1 MAPDYD
7 FAPDEERYVSY
18 DYAKTESIASSHR
31 EKEYG
36 YQGPNTAKSV
46 LDSKIYEHLS
56 NLSLLIVEAKKE
68 IEAMLRLKLL
78 KKKSQGSSIVYA
90 GIKEIFGD
98 YIRNNMELNN
108 TFQIF
113 NYGHKFFYGLGFGL
127 PLLVGNPDPPPLD
140 CGLGT
145 YYVFLDRYGL
155 SSAVFDLSS
164 RV

>member
-1 MAPDYD
+1 
-7 FAPDEERYVSY
+7 
-18 DYAKTESIASSHR
+18 
-31 EKEYG
+31 
-36 YQGPNTAKSV
+36 
-46 LDSKIYEHLS
+46 
-56 NLSLLIVEAKKE
+56 
-68 IEAMLRLKLL
+68 MLRLKLL

-108 TFQIF
+108 TSQIY

-127 PLLVGNPDPPPLD
+127 PLLVSNPDPPPLD

-155 SSAVFDLSS
+155 SSDDFDLSS

>member
-1 MAPDYD
+1 M
-7 FAPDEERYVSY
+7 
-18 DYAKTESIASSHR
+18 
-31 EKEYG
+31 
-36 YQGPNTAKSV
+36 
-46 LDSKIYEHLS
+46 
-56 NLSLLIVEAKKE
+56 LIVEAKKE

-108 TFQIF
+108 TSQIY

-127 PLLVGNPDPPPLD
+127 PLLVSNPDPPPLD

-155 SSAVFDLSS
+155 SSDDFDLSS